1 MSKIII
7 ENTWTVNNKNF
18 ADPLIITK
26 TYLVSDYDGKK
37 IPNSVVYSVDVFEGD
52 NLDCFKTLK
61 RGKAIRKKTIDSAEK
76 CIE

>member
-7 ENTWTVNNKNF
+7 ENTWTVSNRKF

-26 TYLVSDYDGKK
+26 SYLVSEYDEKK
-37 IPNSVVYSVDVFEGD
+37 IPNSVVYSVDEFEGD

-61 RGKAIRKKTIDSAEK
+61 EARQYAKNY
-76 CIE
+76 